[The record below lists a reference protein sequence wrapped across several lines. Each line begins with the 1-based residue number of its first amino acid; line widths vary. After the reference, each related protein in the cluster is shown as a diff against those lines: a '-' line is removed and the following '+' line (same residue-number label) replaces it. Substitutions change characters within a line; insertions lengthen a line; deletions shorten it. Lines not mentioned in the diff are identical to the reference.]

1 MKKIDL
7 LIGIIALFAFFLLLA
22 ELSSLFAAYA
32 GLIRVMNVTILFLFI
47 LDVSLRFF
55 LSKDKS
61 RHFRENWLDLI
72 VFIPLIRFLPGIEQ
86 TAFFVILWQLVIIL
100 MLVSRVRRANKLVT
114 LLSLKP
120 AQLMVTSFSFAI
132 GMGAIL
138 LMLPLASASGEKTS
152 LLDALFTATSAT
164 CVTGLIVKDTASHFS
179 FFGQTVIL
187 ALIQIGG
194 LGIMTFSVSLALLLG
209 KRLQMQRQI
218 VMQDVLDQDTLLN
231 VKDLVLFIVK
241 MTVFFELIGALVLF
255 FLWQGRFESKLT
267 CVYYALFHSV
277 SAFCNA
283 GFSTFTDSLMRFSQ
297 DTWTNFTIM
306 ALIILGGLGFTV
318 VKDLFDSLR
327 KKKAVRF
334 RVQTKVVLIVSF
346 SLIVAGTIGFYLL
359 ENHHS
364 LIGLKTKDKILVS
377 FFQSVT
383 SRTAGFNTCNI
394 SGLSTATLFMIMI
407 LMFVGGS
414 PGSTA
419 GGIKTTTVAVLA
431 AAMVSGFRQ
440 KQESELYRRTIPF
453 EVVRKAFSVFLIS
466 LFIVAAFFLL
476 LLYIEQERFPD
487 LMFEAVSAF
496 GTVGLS
502 TGATALFSQKGKI
515 VVTLLMFIGRMGPL
529 TITYAFLQPRKPPR
543 YSYAEERV
551 MIG

>member
-194 LGIMTFSVSLALLLG
+194 LGI
-209 KRLQMQRQI
+209 
-218 VMQDVLDQDTLLN
+218 LN